1 MYNRNMLWREL
12 IVMGC
17 LLFGWSGWSHAAEP
31 VMLEV
36 RTEPTGGVKATA
48 TVFFPAPVSVVQAI
62 LTDYAHWP
70 ALFDVRMRIA
80 DLSVQ
85 DGVTRLDVRIV
96 HALLPGERRLVTESR
111 TLPNGELLS
120 DLKGGDFTRYHRRW
134 KLTSIEGGSQTSAE
148 FELSVEIESVVP
160 DWLVAVAMK
169 RDLEAHFRI
178 VKDKALAQVQQS
190 GR

>member
-1 MYNRNMLWREL
+1 MLWRAL
-12 IVMGC
+12 IIMGC
-17 LLFGWSGWSHAAEP
+17 LVFGWSGWSHAAEP
-31 VMLEV
+31 VLLDV

-48 TVFFPAPVSVVQAI
+48 TVIFPAPVSVIQAI
-62 LTDYAHWP
+62 LTDYVHWP

-85 DGVTRLDVRIV
+85 DGVTRLDVRIT

-120 DLKGGDFTRYHRRW
+120 DLKGGDFTRYYRRW
-134 KLTSIEGGSQTSAE
+134 KLTPVEGGAQTSAE

-160 DWLVAVAMK
+160 DWLVAVGMK

>member
-1 MYNRNMLWREL
+1 MYNRVMLWREL

-17 LLFGWSGWSHAAEP
+17 LLFGWSGWSYAAEP
-31 VMLEV
+31 VLLDV

-48 TVFFPAPVSVVQAI
+48 TVLFPAPVSVIQSI

-85 DGVTRLDVRIV
+85 DGVTRLDVRIA

-120 DLKGGDFTRYHRRW
+120 DLKGGDFTSYHRRW
-134 KLTSIEGGSQTSAE
+134 KLTPVEGGAQTHAE
-148 FELSVEIESVVP
+148 FELFVEIESVAP

-178 VKDKALAQVQQS
+178 VKDRALAQMQQP

>member
-1 MYNRNMLWREL
+1 MYNRDMLWREL

-31 VMLEV
+31 GMLEV

-48 TVFFPAPVSVVQAI
+48 TVFFPAPVPVVQAI

-111 TLPNGELLS
+111 TLQNGELLS

-134 KLTSIEGGSQTSAE
+134 KLTPVEGGAQTHAE

-178 VKDKALAQVQQS
+178 VKDKALAQMQQP